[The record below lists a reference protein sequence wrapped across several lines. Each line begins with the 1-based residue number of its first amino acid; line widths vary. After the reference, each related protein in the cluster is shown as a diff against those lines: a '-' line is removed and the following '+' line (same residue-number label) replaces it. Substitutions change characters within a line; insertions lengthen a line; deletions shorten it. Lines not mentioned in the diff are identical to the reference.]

1 MVDVIPLPPV
11 SIPNSE
17 VRTLSSKSVG
27 QEYNILVSL
36 PSYPNYAES
45 NERYP
50 VLYVLDPNML
60 FGWIAALVRESAL
73 LSAVGYPTAGFVPPN
88 LIVVGIGYPMTLYR
102 QPKLAFSLRTRDQTP
117 TNVPDMDKVWGG
129 PSGGAKNFLR
139 FIRDELMPCI
149 NSNYR
154 TDPTDSTIVGHSF
167 GGLFALYVLFH
178 EPDAFRRYV
187 ASSPSLW
194 WDKKVTFEYEREYA
208 SKHTEL
214 SARLFLSAGATEELE
229 YEEAHMTSNLK
240 EFAEILRQRNY
251 VGLDWKSHIFEDEG
265 HLSVEGAAV
274 CKGISSVFSK
284 SETKPT

>member
-1 MVDVIPLPPV
+1 MPLPPV

-17 VRTLSSKSVG
+17 ERTLSSKSVG
-27 QEYNILVSL
+27 QEYRILISF
-36 PSYPNYAES
+36 PMNYAES
-45 NERYP
+45 DEKYP

-73 LSAVGYPTAGFVPPN
+73 LRAVGYPTSGFVPPN

-102 QPKLAFSLRTRDQTP
+102 QPKLPFGLRTRDQTP
-117 TNVPDMDKVWGG
+117 TNVPDIDEVWGG

-178 EPDAFRRYV
+178 EPDAFKRYV

-208 SKHTEL
+208 SKHSEL
-214 SARLFLSAGATEELE
+214 PAKLFLSAGATEELE
-229 YEEAHMTSNLK
+229 FEKAHMTSNLK
-240 EFAEILRQRNY
+240 EFAEILRKRNY
-251 VGLDWKSHIFEDEG
+251 VGLEWRSHVFEDEG

-284 SETKPT
+284 SDSKES

>member
-1 MVDVIPLPPV
+1 MVDIMPLPPV

-27 QEYNILVSL
+27 QEYRILVSL

-45 NERYP
+45 NEKYP

-60 FGWIAALVRESAL
+60 FGWITDLVRESAFL
-73 LSAVGYPTAGFVPPN
+73 RAVGYPTSGFVPPH
-88 LIVVGIGYPMTLYR
+88 LILVGIAYPVTLYR
-102 QPKLAFSLRTRDQTP
+102 QPKLPLSLRTRDQTP
-117 TNVPDMDKVWGG
+117 TNDPDIDKVWGG

-178 EPDAFRRYV
+178 EPDVFRRYV

-214 SARLFLSAGATEELE
+214 PAKLFLSVGATEEDE
-229 YEEAHMTSNLK
+229 KTHMTSNLK

-251 VGLDWKSHIFEDEG
+251 VGLEWKSHIFEDEG
-265 HLSVEGAAV
+265 HLSVVGTAI

-284 SETKPT
+284 SNTNRT